1 MSEAESAETRAF
13 LQERI
18 ALLFKTMFWSL
29 AALVGFLFVLYSAD
43 VDNAPNAR
51 NSVYLLCAIGLA
63 PMGFIWRVILLRRS
77 VELRTL
83 HALDFVYSLGIGSA
97 FGTAA
102 YLQYDLHASGYLSAI
117 YTTFTVFARALIV
130 PSSGRRTFVASS
142 LTFLP
147 LTIAAAALALTH
159 TQDIPGP
166 MFFIGYM
173 LFCVIAVALSAY
185 GSNIIYGLR
194 RDASAAEQLG
204 QYTLNRKIG
213 EGGMGAVYLA
223 HHVLL
228 RRDTAVKRILPDK
241 VGADNV
247 DRFEREVQHM
257 SQLTHPN
264 TVAVYDYG
272 STPDGVFYYAM
283 EYLGGGID
291 LENLVRKHGP
301 QPSARVAQILA
312 QACGALYEA
321 HKKKL
326 IHRDIKPPNIIL
338 CERGGMPD
346 VVKVVDFGLVKDF
359 AANTGASTQVVLGT
373 PAYIAPE
380 AVTDPASVGPAV
392 DLYAIGCT
400 GYFLLT
406 GKRVFEGKTA
416 VDVCIQHV
424 TKSPTPPSQVSETP
438 IDPTLEAIIMKCL
451 AKRPADRY
459 GDAGELRAALRT
471 VSTKDWTDTAARAW
485 WKKYREIEQ
494 QVRVAPEAATMT
506 MTIDLDAKRVASA
519 DVKSA

>member
-1 MSEAESAETRAF
+1 MSEADNAETRAF

-18 ALLFKTMFWSL
+18 ALLFRIMFWSVV
-29 AALVGFLFVLYSAD
+29 ALVGFLAVLYAAD
-43 VDNAPNAR
+43 VENAPGAR
-51 NSVYLLCAIGLA
+51 NSVYALSAAGVGA
-63 PMGFIWRVILLRRS
+63 MGFIWRAILVRRP
-77 VELRTL
+77 VQLRTL
-83 HALDFVYSLGIGSA
+83 YALDLVYSFGIGTS
-97 FGTAA
+97 FGLSA
-102 YLQYDLHASGYLSAI
+102 YLQHDLHASAYLSAI
-117 YTTFTVFARALIV
+117 YTTFTVFARALII
-130 PSSGRRTFVASS
+130 PSSGPRTLVASS

-147 LTIAAAALALTH
+147 MTIAAAALLRYD
-159 TQDIPGP
+159 QDVPGP
-166 MFFIGYM
+166 MFFVGYS
-173 LFCVIAVALSAY
+173 LFCWIAVAISAY

-194 RDASAAEQLG
+194 RDAADAEQLG
-204 QYTLNRKIG
+204 QYTLDRKIG
-213 EGGMGAVYLA
+213 EGGMGAVYHA

-228 RRDTAVKRILPDK
+228 RRDTAIKRILPDK
-241 VGADNV
+241 LGADHAS
-247 DRFEREVQHM
+247 RFEREVQHM

-301 QPSARVAQILA
+301 QPSGRVAHILA
-312 QACGALYEA
+312 QACGALHEA
-321 HKKKL
+321 HTKKL

-380 AVTDPASVGPAV
+380 AITDPSGVGPAV

-424 TKSPTPPSQVSETP
+424 TKTPTPPSEITDAPV
-438 IDPTLEAIIMKCL
+438 DPTLEAIIMKCL
-451 AKRPADRY
+451 AKQPGDRHA
-459 GDAGELRAALRT
+459 DAGELRTALRT
-471 VSTKDWTDTAARAW
+471 VPTKDWTDDAARAW
-485 WKKYREIEQ
+485 WKKYREIQEE
-494 QVRVAPEAATMT
+494 VRLAPEAATMT
-506 MTIDLDAKRVASA
+506 MTIDIDSKRVASSG
-519 DVKSA
+519 VKSA